1 MRILLA
7 LTRYTTL
14 LLILLL
20 SCGTAEAKKPNRKSK
35 PVKIKSTFT
44 TDWTNVDS
52 LIYHYQQRKT
62 AGDFINALRIG
73 DSLMIHPTMQS
84 KINLLTQQ
92 KIGLLDSL
100 GKKAEVLTALKT
112 WRIALTSTDSLAHYA
127 PTLAAGF
134 ASCNDFKSAYEID
147 QIVAQ
152 AHVSELEKMQFSLDS
167 LQKNADEEKAISA
180 KSIHLAQDL
189 TNTTRLFLWIVG
201 ALALL
206 LAIACIILIVKQF
219 NMRKQHEKLGAQ
231 MDHTRTQIDKA
242 FEEGDRINLEIRSMK
257 EQVSR
262 IEAEKKQ
269 LRQNIA
275 DSTSETLPLL
285 RQQLDALAKEN
296 TGALPVEKY
305 MALQNTI
312 TRLNKQLRD
321 LS

>member
-1 MRILLA
+1 MRILIA

-20 SCGTAEAKKPNRKSK
+20 LCFTAEAKKPNRRAK

-52 LIYHYQQRKT
+52 LIYYYQQRKT
-62 AGDFINALRIG
+62 AGDFVSALRIG
-73 DSLMIHPTMQS
+73 DSLMAHPAMQS

-92 KIGLLDSL
+92 KLELLDSL
-100 GKKAEVLTALKT
+100 GKKAEVLTALKI
-112 WRIALTSTDSLAHYA
+112 WRIALTSTDSLSTYA
-127 PTLAAGF
+127 TTLAAGF
-134 ASCNDFKSAYEID
+134 ASCNDYKSAYEVD
-147 QIVAQ
+147 QFISQTQ
-152 AHVSELEKMQFSLDS
+152 ATEMEKLKFALDS
-167 LQKNADEEKAISA
+167 IQKNEVEEKLKREKAIQQA
-180 KSIHLAQDL
+180 KDIA
-189 TNTTRLFLWIVG
+189 NTSHLFLWVVS
-201 ALALL
+201 ALVFI
-206 LAIACIILIVKQF
+206 LAVVCIILIVKQF
-219 NMRKQHEKLGAQ
+219 KMRQQHEKLGAQ

-269 LRQNIA
+269 LRQNVA

-305 MALQNTI
+305 MAIQNTI

-321 LS
+321 MT